1 MNLKQQNNFLKN
13 LPKKLNQFYSKNS
26 KSGFKVSNKSK
37 TKKDFDP
44 VTNIDRGFEK
54 YIRSLIHKSFP
65 KDSIIGEEFEDKYA
79 SNDYQWC
86 IDPIDGTRAFV
97 IGAPTWS
104 NLIGFSVKGK
114 STIGLANFP
123 ELNKY
128 YLSNE
133 KKSFVIK
140 NSKTNILKSSKNND
154 LKTIKIMGNF
164 HGTLSY
170 EKQKKII
177 YLAKGLSN
185 LRILLCSFWFPVAK
199 IFPPVSA
206 GSFFQFVTM
215 APEFLMIG
223 MRGKIS

>member
-1 MNLKQQNNFLKN
+1 MLFRS
-13 LPKKLNQFYSKNS
+13 SKN
-26 KSGFKVSNKSK
+26 GFKVSNKSK

-65 KDSIIGEEFEDKYA
+65 KDSIIGEEFEDKYT

-114 STIGLANFP
+114 SVIGLANFP

-170 EKQKKII
+170 EKQKK
-177 YLAKGLSN
+177 
-185 LRILLCSFWFPVAK
+185 K
-199 IFPPVSA
+199 IGRAHV
-206 GSFFQFVTM
+206 
-215 APEFLMIG
+215 
-223 MRGKIS
+223 